1 MRPPHTMARHQS
13 IFDWGIEVLDLLVF
27 IAGVAAAAVAAVGVF
42 NSGRV
47 AIIFLGGLP
56 TVFCLA
62 VCFRLCSAA
71 FLKKR
76 VSPRA
81 HVDGDEEG
89 GGMLQGVG
97 AHGPP
102 MTVATQVAVACQSGR
117 RLLQGRRR

>member
-1 MRPPHTMARHQS
+1 MARHQT

-27 IAGVAAAAVAAVGVF
+27 IAGVATAAVAAVGVF
-42 NSGRV
+42 SSGRV
-47 AIIFLGGLP
+47 AIIFLGGMP

-81 HVDGDEEG
+81 HADGDEEG
-89 GGMLQGVG
+89 GGIMLQGVG

-102 MTVATQVAVACQSGR
+102 TTTVATQVAVACQSGR

>member
-1 MRPPHTMARHQS
+1 MARHQT
-13 IFDWGIEVLDLLVF
+13 IFDWGIEVLDFLVF
-27 IAGVAAAAVAAVGVF
+27 IAGVATAAVAAVGVF
-42 NSGRV
+42 SNGRV

-76 VSPRA
+76 VSSRV

-97 AHGPP
+97 GHGRPT
-102 MTVATQVAVACQSGR
+102 TVATQVAVACQSGR
-117 RLLQGRRR
+117 RLLERRSR